1 MEETYYII
9 SKEHLLSLIE
19 DSITLTALEN
29 GGVDNWE
36 WYGGSINDLLKDT
49 KANSIEELAEKDLLC
64 YKEVM

>member
-1 MEETYYII
+1 MKEYIVP
-9 SKEHLLSLIE
+9 KEHLLSLIK

-36 WYGGSINDLLKDT
+36 WYSESINDLLKDE

-64 YKEVM
+64 YKEVL